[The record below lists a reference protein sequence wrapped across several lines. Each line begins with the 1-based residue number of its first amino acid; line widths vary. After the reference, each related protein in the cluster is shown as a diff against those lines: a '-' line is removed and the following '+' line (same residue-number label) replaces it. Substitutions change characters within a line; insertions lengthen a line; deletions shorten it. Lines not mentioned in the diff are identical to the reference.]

1 MSTNVR
7 DYTLEDLE
15 SVKACLVLLQEFNT
29 LVDPHRLEGIE
40 IANEY
45 LHNLLKTCEKNNGK
59 IFVAEDGGKIV
70 GMIAVVIHNQHDKL
84 KPHGAITDLIVLP
97 EYRDKGVGKN
107 LINKA
112 EKYIKDSG
120 IDIIQAS
127 VLSPLIKAQHMYTR
141 NGYEEYEMILRKR
154 LK

>member
-1 MSTNVR
+1 MEF
-7 DYTLEDLE
+7 YFHTLRFEEFYSVFGRGE
-15 SVKACLVLLQEFNT
+15 SL
-29 LVDPHRLEGIE
+29 RE

-127 VLSPLIKAQHMYTR
+127 ILSPLIKAQHMYTR